1 MNMKFFNPT
10 IVYKELILLQE
21 IEKNPS
27 ITQKELGS
35 IIGAAPSMVNVYIK
49 ELEEENYLKREYIST
64 KTVNYKIT
72 PEGIKRKNYLLIV
85 YMRELLELYH
95 LAKNNVEEFLSK
107 VEEKGYKNL
116 LLYGAGEVAE
126 TIIGVIRDRENSTLN
141 ILAVID
147 DDKEKQGKEILGYKI
162 ISTKQIP
169 NYPHDAIIIT
179 SYTFEEDIMRR
190 LKDMDY
196 EMSRVIRFFGVGDD
210 I

>member
-1 MNMKFFNPT
+1 MKFFNPT

-35 IIGAAPSMVNVYIK
+35 IIGAAPSMINVYIK

-85 YMRELLELYH
+85 YMRELLGLYY

-141 ILAVID
+141 ILGVID

-162 ISTKQIP
+162 ISRQQIP

-179 SYTFEEDIMRR
+179 SYTFEEDIMGR

-196 EMSRVIRFFGVGDD
+196 EMSRVVRFFGVGDD